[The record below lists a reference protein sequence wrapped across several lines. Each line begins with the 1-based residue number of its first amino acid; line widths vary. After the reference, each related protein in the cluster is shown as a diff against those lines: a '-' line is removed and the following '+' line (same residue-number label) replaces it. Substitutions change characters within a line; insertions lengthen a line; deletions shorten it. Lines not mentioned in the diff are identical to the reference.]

1 MKLFLD
7 SAHVEEVREAWSW
20 GIIDGVTTNPSH
32 IAKTGRRFREV
43 VAEICEI
50 VDGPISA
57 EAVSLQADEIVKEA
71 REIASIHPNIVVKV
85 PLIKEGIKALKVLS
99 QEGIRTNLTLCF
111 SANQALLAAKLGA
124 TYISPFVGRL
134 DPVAHDGMELV
145 RQIKT
150 ILDNYQF
157 PSQIITSAVR
167 HPMHVLEATLAGSHV
182 ATMAFDILEQLY
194 DHPLTDSGLKQFLAD
209 WEKVPK

>member
-145 RQIKT
+145 RQRSSPRPCAIPCTCWRPRWPGRTWRPWRSTSSNNSTT
-150 ILDNYQF
+150 I
-157 PSQIITSAVR
+157 R
-167 HPMHVLEATLAGSHV
+167 
-182 ATMAFDILEQLY
+182 
-194 DHPLTDSGLKQFLAD
+194 
-209 WEKVPK
+209 